1 MGQWLIDIGA
11 DKALGVI
18 VIVLSFYF
26 GIKMFLMSRDPKE
39 SSVIGRRARDEDG
52 RFVADD
58 PSTQANEAYYGGKK
72 LRKSLKTKKKT
83 D

>member
-11 DKALGVI
+11 DKALGVLII
-18 VIVLSFYF
+18 VASFYF
-26 GIKMFLMSRDPKE
+26 GLKMYLMSRDPRE
-39 SSVIGRRARDEDG
+39 DSVLGRRARDEDG

-58 PSTQANEAYYGGKK
+58 PSTEVNEAYVGGKAF
-72 LRKSLKTKKKT
+72 RKSLKTKKKV